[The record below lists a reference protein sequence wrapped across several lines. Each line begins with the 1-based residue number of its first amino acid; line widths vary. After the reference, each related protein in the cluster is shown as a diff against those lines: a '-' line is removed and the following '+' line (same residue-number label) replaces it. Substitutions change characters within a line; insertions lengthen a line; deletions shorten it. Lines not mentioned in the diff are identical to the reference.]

1 MVADLLLVVPVSAGL
16 AFEDLEL
23 LVHAEQIFAAVFRVR
38 RQRSTLASVRTL
50 PDWSRSL
57 NPSEPFRR
65 SVTRTVV
72 VTAGAKDKNKAL
84 SKNSFFAYNCALSF
98 DISHPIGAGEV
109 VFLWTTWTLPLLYN
123 FLAFCV

>member
-84 SKNSFFAYNCALSF
+84 SKNSFFACICALSF
-98 DISHPIGAGEV
+98 YISHPIGAGEV
-109 VFLWTTWTLPLLYN
+109 VFLWTT
-123 FLAFCV
+123 